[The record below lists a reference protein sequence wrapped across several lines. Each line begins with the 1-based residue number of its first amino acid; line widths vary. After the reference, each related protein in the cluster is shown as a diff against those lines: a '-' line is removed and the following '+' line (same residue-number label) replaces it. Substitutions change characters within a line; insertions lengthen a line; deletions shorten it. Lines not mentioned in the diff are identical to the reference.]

1 MRATRLSCL
10 LRTLTVTLTV
20 TFVTTLAMAV
30 ALSFAGAVRARA
42 HSADYPN
49 RPVKMIVGF
58 AAGGGTDVVARIM
71 AQKMS
76 ESSIRRSWWR
86 TGPAPAE

>member
-1 MRATRLSCL
+1 MRATRLSRL
-10 LRTLTVTLTV
+10 FRTL
-20 TFVTTLAMAV
+20 A
-30 ALSFAGAVRARA
+30 
-42 HSADYPN
+42 
-49 RPVKMIVGF
+49 VGF

-76 ESSIRRSWWR
+76 EILHQRSWWR